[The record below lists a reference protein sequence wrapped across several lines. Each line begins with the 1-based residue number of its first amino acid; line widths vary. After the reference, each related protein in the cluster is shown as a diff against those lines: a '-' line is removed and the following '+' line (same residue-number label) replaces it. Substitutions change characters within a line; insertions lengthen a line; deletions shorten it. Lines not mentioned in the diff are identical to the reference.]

1 MATLPLWRA
10 SFWGEQRQSPRFT
23 CGPGQVVGLVV
34 RGHRH
39 VVPIYNISSGG
50 AMIRLPRKLRVGE
63 RLKVAMGNGVLLAA
77 TVRWLD
83 GERAGLAFTPE

>member
-1 MATLPLWRA
+1 MAMLPLRRA
-10 SFWGEQRQSPRFT
+10 SFWGEQRRTQRFT

-39 VVPIYNISSGG
+39 VVPIYNISAGG
-50 AMIRLPRKLRVGE
+50 AMIRMPRKLRVGE
-63 RLKVAMGNGVLLAA
+63 RLTVAMGSGVVLPA

-83 GERAGLAFTPE
+83 GERAGLSFDKD